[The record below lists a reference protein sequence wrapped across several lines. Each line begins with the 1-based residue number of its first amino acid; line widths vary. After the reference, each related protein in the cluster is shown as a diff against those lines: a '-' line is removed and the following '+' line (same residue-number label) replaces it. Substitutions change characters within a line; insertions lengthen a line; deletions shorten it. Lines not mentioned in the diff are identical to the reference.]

1 MPKIN
6 LALLAGGNSSE
17 REISLF
23 GAAEVLAALDKAK
36 YNITQYD
43 PKTDLARLV
52 SNAADIDVALI
63 IMHGAQGED
72 GRIQGLLDL
81 LNIPYQGSGVLG
93 SAVAMHKLAAKH
105 LYAQAALPGA
115 RYRVI
120 YKNMPNACVNLEK
133 ELGLPLV
140 IKPAS
145 AGSSVGVTIVQ
156 NAADIEAALNYAFAE
171 DSCVLV
177 EEYIKGV
184 EITVGVLGNETLE
197 ALPVVEIVPHPQ
209 YLFFDYE
216 AKYKSGA
223 TDEICPARIS
233 PELALRAQELAKTA
247 HRVLFCKNY
256 SRSDMIIR
264 EHDIYLLE
272 TNTIPGMTANSLL
285 PKAAKAAGIEFS
297 ALLDRL
303 VELAL
308 AKGSAA

>member
-1 MPKIN
+1 MPKLN

-23 GAAEVLAALDKAK
+23 GAAQVLEALDQAK

-52 SNAADIDVALI
+52 NDAANTDVALI

-93 SAVAMHKLAAKH
+93 SAVAMNKLTSKH
-105 LYAQAALPGA
+105 LYEQAALPGA
-115 RYRVI
+115 RYRVV
-120 YKNMPNACVNLEK
+120 YKNTPNACVNLEK

-145 AGSSVGVTIVQ
+145 AGSSVGVTIVKDS
-156 NAADIEAALNYAFAE
+156 ADIGAALNRAFAE
-171 DSCVLV
+171 DNCVLV
-177 EEYIKGV
+177 EEYIKGI
-184 EITVGVLGNETLE
+184 EITVGVLGNDTLE
-197 ALPVVEIVPHPQ
+197 ALPVIEIVPNPE

-223 TDEICPARIS
+223 TNEICPARIS
-233 PELALRAQELAKTA
+233 PELTLRAQELAKAA
-247 HRVLFCKNY
+247 HRVLFCENY
-256 SRSDMIIR
+256 SRTDMII
-264 EHDIYLLE
+264 HDDNIYLLE

-285 PKAAKAAGIEFS
+285 PKAARTAGIDFP
-297 ALLDRL
+297 ALLDKL

-308 AKGSAA
+308 AKKAG

>member
-1 MPKIN
+1 MPKLN

-23 GAAEVLAALDKAK
+23 GAAQVLEALDQAK

-43 PKTDLARLV
+43 PKTDLVRLV
-52 SNAADIDVALI
+52 NDAAGIDVAMI

-93 SAVAMHKLAAKH
+93 SAVAMNKLTSKH
-105 LYAQAALPGA
+105 LYEQANLPGA
-115 RYRVI
+115 RYRVV
-120 YKNMPNACVNLEK
+120 YKNTPNACVSLEK

-145 AGSSVGVTIVQ
+145 AGSSVGVTIVKDS
-156 NAADIEAALNYAFAE
+156 ADIEAALNRAFAE
-171 DSCVLV
+171 DNCVLV
-177 EEYIKGV
+177 EEYIKGI
-184 EITVGVLGNETLE
+184 EITVGVLGNDTLE
-197 ALPVVEIVPHPQ
+197 ALPVIEIVPNPE

-223 TDEICPARIS
+223 TNEICPARIS
-233 PELALRAQELAKTA
+233 PELTLRAQELAKAA
-247 HRVLFCKNY
+247 HRVLFCENY
-256 SRSDMIIR
+256 SRTDMIICG
-264 EHDIYLLE
+264 DNIYILE

-285 PKAAKAAGIEFS
+285 PKAARTAGIDFP
-297 ALLDRL
+297 ALLDKL

-308 AKGSAA
+308 AKKAG

>member
-1 MPKIN
+1 MSKLN

-17 REISLF
+17 REISLL
-23 GAAEVLAALDKAK
+23 GAAQVFEALDKSK

-43 PKTDLARLV
+43 PKTDIAQLV
-52 SNAADIDVALI
+52 ADAPGIDVALI

-81 LNIPYQGSGVLG
+81 LGIPYQGSGVLG
-93 SAVAMHKLAAKH
+93 SAVAMNKLTSKH
-105 LYAQAALPGA
+105 LYEQAGLPGA
-115 RYRVI
+115 RHVVAH
-120 YKNMPNACVNLEK
+120 KNAPNACIDLEK

-156 NAADIEAALNYAFAE
+156 NACDVEEALKRAFAE
-171 DSCVLV
+171 DDLVLV
-177 EEYIKGV
+177 EECISGT
-184 EITVGVLGNETLE
+184 EITVGVIGNDTLE
-197 ALPVVEIVPHPQ
+197 ALPVIEIVPSSE

-223 TDEICPARIS
+223 TNEICPARIS
-233 PELALRAQELAKTA
+233 PELTLQAQELAKAA
-247 HRVLFCKNY
+247 HRVLFCRGY

-264 EHDIYLLE
+264 DNKLYLLE

-285 PKAAKAAGIEFS
+285 PRAARTAGIEFPV
-297 ALLDRL
+297 LLDKL

-308 AKGSAA
+308 QKK

>member
-1 MPKIN
+1 MPKLN

-23 GAAEVLAALDKAK
+23 GATQVLEALDKAK

-43 PKTDLARLV
+43 PKTDLPRLV
-52 SNAADIDVALI
+52 NDAAKIDVALI

-81 LNIPYQGSGVLG
+81 LGIPYQGSGVLG
-93 SAVAMHKLAAKH
+93 SAVAMNKLTSKH
-105 LYAQAALPGA
+105 LYEQAGLPGA
-115 RYRVI
+115 RYAVV
-120 YKNMPNACVNLEK
+120 YKNTPNAGVSLEE

-145 AGSSVGVTIVQ
+145 AGSSVGVTIV
-156 NAADIEAALNYAFAE
+156 NDSKDIEAALARAFAE
-171 DSCVLV
+171 DNCVLV
-177 EEYIKGV
+177 EECIKGT
-184 EITVGVLGNETLE
+184 EITVGVLGNEVLE
-197 ALPVVEIVPHPQ
+197 ALPVIEIVPNPE

-223 TDEICPARIS
+223 TNEICPARIN
-233 PELALRAQELAKTA
+233 PELTQRAQELAKAA
-247 HRVLFCKNY
+247 HKILFCENY

-264 EHDIYLLE
+264 GNDIYLLE

-285 PKAAKAAGIEFS
+285 PKAARTAGIEFP

-308 AKGSAA
+308 AK

>member
-1 MPKIN
+1 M
-6 LALLAGGNSSE
+6 
-17 REISLF
+17 
-23 GAAEVLAALDKAK
+23 DQAK

-52 SNAADIDVALI
+52 NDAANTDVALI

-93 SAVAMHKLAAKH
+93 SAVAMNKLTSKH
-105 LYAQAALPGA
+105 LYEQAALPGA
-115 RYRVI
+115 RYRVV
-120 YKNMPNACVNLEK
+120 YKNTPNACVNLEK

-145 AGSSVGVTIVQ
+145 AGSSVGVTIVKDS
-156 NAADIEAALNYAFAE
+156 ADIGAALNRAFAE
-171 DSCVLV
+171 DNCVLV
-177 EEYIKGV
+177 EEYIKGI
-184 EITVGVLGNETLE
+184 EITVGVLGNDTLE
-197 ALPVVEIVPHPQ
+197 ALPVIEIVPNPE

-223 TDEICPARIS
+223 TNEICPARIS
-233 PELALRAQELAKTA
+233 PELTLRAQELAKAA
-247 HRVLFCKNY
+247 HRVLFCENY
-256 SRSDMIIR
+256 SRTDMII
-264 EHDIYLLE
+264 HYDNIYLLE

-285 PKAAKAAGIEFS
+285 PKAARTAGIDFP
-297 ALLDRL
+297 ALLDKL

-308 AKGSAA
+308 AKKAG